1 MAPPRQ
7 AGFRIVRAAAARPR
21 LLGAALAAL
30 AVGLLLPSAFNP
42 STRILMAWDAGTL
55 LHLALTWTMMA
66 RADTKHLRQRAV
78 MQDAG
83 AVVVLALTILASL
96 ASLGAIAVEL
106 RGLHDMPPTD
116 MPPRLLLV
124 GVTLLCSW
132 LFVQTLFALHY
143 GHDYYSGAEG
153 ARKGLAFPG
162 DGAPD
167 YWDFLYFA
175 ATIGAAS
182 QTSDVTIVSKRMR
195 RFVLA
200 HTILSFLFN
209 TTVLALAINV
219 GASLI

>member
-1 MAPPRQ
+1 MAASRQ
-7 AGFRIVRAAAARPR
+7 GGSRFLRAATTRPR
-21 LLGAALAAL
+21 LLGAALAGLAAGLTLPGAL
-30 AVGLLLPSAFNP
+30 DP
-42 STRILMAWDAGTL
+42 STRLLVAWDVGTL
-55 LHLALTWTMMA
+55 LHLVLTWTMMA
-66 RADTKHLRQRAV
+66 RAETHHLRERAV
-78 MQDAG
+78 TQDEG

-96 ASLGAIAVEL
+96 ASLGAIAMEL
-106 RGLHDMPPTD
+106 HGLHDRPPAD
-116 MPPRLLLV
+116 VPPRLALV
-124 GVTLLCSW
+124 GVTLLVSW

-143 GHDYYSGAEG
+143 AHDYYSGAEG
-153 ARKGLAFPG
+153 ARRGLAFPG

-182 QTSDVTIVSKRMR
+182 QTSDVTVVSKRMR

-200 HTILSFLFN
+200 HTVLSFFFN